1 MDSRRGLLRL
11 GAVISA
17 LSLVGMMGDRAWSG
31 PAFHPS
37 TGPAST
43 VRATAVPRPI
53 SHSPLE
59 EGLVPDLDAR
69 AADVPALERDHQLR
83 SEARLRRHL
92 RAHRALLVE
101 IPRSLPITARPGGNR
116 VVGYM
121 PAGSPFYDIPTVAW
135 IHRRDST
142 GRYGLVTVPYS
153 GTPSTGWIRIASLKS
168 RRTPFA
174 VRVDLSRREVIVM
187 RLGKVI
193 MRFPTTI
200 GAPGSPTP
208 PGRYFVTDR
217 VPFDPSGPLGA
228 FAFGISG
235 IQPRLPPGWQGEDQ
249 LAIHGTN
256 DPSSIGEAASAGCLR
271 VSRRALQRLKPL
283 LTLGTPVTIRP

>member
-1 MDSRRGLLRL
+1 
-11 GAVISA
+11 
-17 LSLVGMMGDRAWSG
+17 
-31 PAFHPS
+31 
-37 TGPAST
+37 
-43 VRATAVPRPI
+43 
-53 SHSPLE
+53 
-59 EGLVPDLDAR
+59 
-69 AADVPALERDHQLR
+69 
-83 SEARLRRHL
+83 
-92 RAHRALLVE
+92 
-101 IPRSLPITARPGGNR
+101 
-116 VVGYM
+116 M
-121 PAGSPFYDIPTVAW
+121 PAGSPFYGIPTVAW

-153 GTPSTGWIRIASLKS
+153 GTQSTGWIRIASLEL

-174 VRVDLSRREVIVM
+174 VRADLSRREIVVM

-193 MRFPTTI
+193 MRFPATI
-200 GAPGSPTP
+200 GAPGSPSP

-217 VPFDPSGPLGA
+217 VPFDPSSPFGA

-235 IQPRLPPGWQGEDQ
+235 IQPQLPPGWQGEDQ

-271 VSRRALQRLKPL
+271 VSGPVLQRLKPL

>member
-1 MDSRRGLLRL
+1 MGSRRGLLRL
-11 GAVISA
+11 GALVSA
-17 LSLVGMMGDRAWSG
+17 LSLVGTMGDRAWSE
-31 PAFHPS
+31 PAFHRS

-43 VRATAVPRPI
+43 VRSGPLPRPVT
-53 SHSPLE
+53 HSPR
-59 EGLVPDLDAR
+59 VADA
-69 AADVPALERDHQLR
+69 PPLERNHQLR
-83 SEARLRRHL
+83 SEAPLRRPL
-92 RAHRALLVE
+92 RPHRALLVE
-101 IPRSLPITARPGGNR
+101 VPRTLPITARPGGKR

-135 IHRRDST
+135 IHRRAST

-153 GTPSTGWIRIASLKS
+153 ETRSTGWIRIASLRF

-174 VRVDLSRREVIVM
+174 VRADLSRREIVVM
-187 RLGKVI
+187 RLGNVI

-217 VPFDPSGPLGA
+217 VPFDPSSPLGA

-235 IQPRLPPGWQGEDQ
+235 IQPRLPSGWQGENQ
-249 LAIHGTN
+249 LAIHGSN

-271 VSRRALQRLKPL
+271 VSGRALQRLKPL